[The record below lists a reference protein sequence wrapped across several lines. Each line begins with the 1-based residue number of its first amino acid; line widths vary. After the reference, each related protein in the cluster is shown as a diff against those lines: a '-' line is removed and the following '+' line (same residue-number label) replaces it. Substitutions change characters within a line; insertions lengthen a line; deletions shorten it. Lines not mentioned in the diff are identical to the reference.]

1 MDWSGVGYCDVLSAV
16 WTLIL
21 TAPIHCK
28 GFIDEQVMQ
37 CYISPNLF
45 WWTLLL
51 LGWPESED
59 ILICGW
65 IMPFRVW
72 TLCFIR
78 SVSVFEL
85 FWDSSFMLVLFC
97 VRQAMVT
104 GCDHLI
110 LLNRCFVHNRKTKS
124 YRFGM
129 RVSKFTFHFCLNN
142 CFYSRFKWFLDLKD
156 FSLFTKFCTSMPL
169 CKSNEHVNFY
179 MLWDVIG
186 HFGIVIYCELCQVLF
201 PFLFHSWKCQASDG

>member
-1 MDWSGVGYCDVLSAV
+1 MERAIIEVKHISIMNVFLTNMQVFSSQDSNWWTGVVWIFVMFLSAV

-72 TLCFIR
+72 TLCFLR

-85 FWDSSFMLVLFC
+85 FWDSFFMLVLFC
-97 VRQAMVT
+97 VRQAMAT

-110 LLNRCFVHNRKTKS
+110 LLNRCFVHNRRNK
-124 YRFGM
+124 
-129 RVSKFTFHFCLNN
+129 VIQI
-142 CFYSRFKWFLDLKD
+142 
-156 FSLFTKFCTSMPL
+156 
-169 CKSNEHVNFY
+169 
-179 MLWDVIG
+179 WDEG
-186 HFGIVIYCELCQVLF
+186 E
-201 PFLFHSWKCQASDG
+201 